1 MHPLFNQQLAQQHMD
16 DLRHEA
22 EIAQTAA
29 HMNTAENSKRH
40 EDKLGFLQ
48 SLYSRT
54 SLSYRRT
61 VTQQTTRPD
70 EVSLEE
76 IKPAV
81 LTTFSVMREGGLVSE
96 YDEQFIEKFVQ
107 TLEHE
112 LTLQA
117 RCNRV

>member
-1 MHPLFNQQLAQQHMD
+1 MHPLFSQQLAQQHME

-22 EIAQTAA
+22 EIAQAAA
-29 HMNTAENSKRH
+29 HINTTENSKQH
-40 EDKLGFLQ
+40 EDNTGFLQ
-48 SLYSRT
+48 SLFSRI
-54 SLSYRRT
+54 SLSYRQPAIQLTSRL
-61 VTQQTTRPD
+61 D

-96 YDEQFIEKFVQ
+96 FDEQFIEKFVQ

-112 LTLQA
+112 LAHQA
-117 RCNRV
+117 RCHSV